1 MMNQRIKG
9 ILLFSLVF
17 VFTFGAFAQ
26 GVTWEAETT
35 GGKEKDIS
43 KSYYMPR
50 KVKMVQKGNT
60 IIFRLDQEKMITVN
74 DEDKTYSEISFSELE
89 QMMKQVDE
97 TMSSKMAEIK
107 EQMASMPEEQR
118 KMMEKMMAGQMG
130 GMMEEPEVKRTGETK
145 TINGYNC
152 TKYVVMTGGKETF
165 SVWTTK
171 DVKEFDGMR
180 KDMEEFGKRM
190 AAMTPRMGK
199 SVAAAMTNLE
209 GFPIQQEMAGMK
221 TTVLSVKKENSPA
234 SIFDPP
240 AGYKKVKSEMMEGM
254 EKMKK

>member
-1 MMNQRIKG
+1 MMSRRIKG
-9 ILLFSLVF
+9 ILHFSLVL
-17 VFTFGAFAQ
+17 VFAGGAFAQ

-35 GGKEKDIS
+35 GGNEKDIS

-50 KVKMVQKGNT
+50 KVKIEQKGNT

-74 DEDKTYSEISFSELE
+74 DEDKTYSEISFNELE

-130 GMMEEPEVKRTGETK
+130 GMMEEPEVKNTGETK
-145 TINGYNC
+145 TINGYKC
-152 TKYVVMTGGKETF
+152 TKYIVLTGGKETF

-171 DVKEFDGMR
+171 DVKEFAGMQ

-190 AAMTPRMGK
+190 AAMTPRIGK

-209 GFPIQQEMAGMK
+209 GFPIQQEMAGMR

-240 AGYKKVKSEMMEGM
+240 AGYKRVKSEMMEGM